1 MHSSLNLYSV
11 VFMKAFISVDMEG
24 MPYVVIP
31 GHLNLKGALYEEARK
46 IATKI
51 TLITAEELHK
61 NGFDEVVVA
70 DSHGPMVNLHVD
82 ELPEY
87 VEIIRGYPRPL
98 SMVAGVED
106 CDAALFLGY
115 HAKFGTAKSTFDHTY
130 SGASIHK
137 LEVNGTEVSEFL
149 LNAYAAGEYN
159 VPVILVAGEAQ
170 LLKDD
175 VKRYAPWAKTVALKH
190 SLSRV
195 SARSPSM
202 IKIEKEL
209 RQAVKS
215 AAVIFKQKKA
225 KPLTTPKPV
234 RMGVTFNASHFADVA
249 ELLPSA
255 KRTGGLKVEYTAK
268 NMTEAYKTFE
278 LLAIASSGISALL
291 TQLT

>member
-1 MHSSLNLYSV
+1 
-11 VFMKAFISVDMEG
+11 MKAFISVDMEG

-31 GHLNLKGALYEEARK
+31 GHLNLKGALYEEARNT
-46 IATKI
+46 ATKI

-61 NGFDEVVVA
+61 NGFDEVIIA
-70 DSHGPMVNLHVD
+70 DSHGPMVNLQIS

-87 VEIIRGYPRPL
+87 VEIVRGYPRPL

-106 CDAALFLGY
+106 CDVALFLGY

-130 SGASIHK
+130 SGAAINK

-149 LNAYAAGEYN
+149 LNAYVAGERN

-175 VKRYAPWAKTVALKH
+175 VERYAPWTKTVALKH

-195 SARSPSM
+195 SAKSPSM
-202 IKIEKEL
+202 ARIEKKL
-209 RQAVKS
+209 KQAVKN
-215 AAVIFKQKKA
+215 ATVTFEQKKA
-225 KPLTTPKPV
+225 KTLTVQKPV
-234 RMGVTFNASHFADVA
+234 KMCVTFNASHFADIA
-249 ELLPSA
+249 ELLPGA
-255 KRTGGLKVEYTAK
+255 KRSSGLEVEYK
-268 NMTEAYKTFE
+268 SRNMIEAYKTFE
-278 LLAIASSGISALL
+278 LLAIASAGMSALL

>member
-1 MHSSLNLYSV
+1 
-11 VFMKAFISVDMEG
+11 MKAFISVDMEG

-137 LEVNGTEVSEFL
+137 LEVNGTEASEFL

-195 SARSPSM
+195 SARNPSM

-234 RMGVTFNASHFADVA
+234 KMGVTFNASHFADVA

>member
-1 MHSSLNLYSV
+1 
-11 VFMKAFISVDMEG
+11 MKAFISVDMEG

>member
-1 MHSSLNLYSV
+1 
-11 VFMKAFISVDMEG
+11 MKAFISVDTEG

-61 NGFDEVVVA
+61 NGSDEVVVA

-234 RMGVTFNASHFADVA
+234 KMGVTFNASHFADVA

-291 TQLT
+291 IQLT

>member
-1 MHSSLNLYSV
+1 
-11 VFMKAFISVDMEG
+11 MKAFISVDMEG

-234 RMGVTFNASHFADVA
+234 KMGVTFNASHFADVA

-291 TQLT
+291 IQLT

>member
-1 MHSSLNLYSV
+1 
-11 VFMKAFISVDMEG
+11 

-46 IATKI
+46 TATKI

-70 DSHGPMVNLHVD
+70 DSHGPMVNLHID

-130 SGASIHK
+130 SGAAINK

-149 LNAYAAGEYN
+149 LNAYAAGEQN

-175 VKRYAPWAKTVALKH
+175 VRRYAPWAKTVALKH
-190 SLSRV
+190 SLSRM

-202 IKIEKEL
+202 TKIEKEL
-209 RQAVKS
+209 RQAVKN
-215 AAVIFKQKKA
+215 AVIIFKQKKA
-225 KPLTTPKPV
+225 KHLTTQKPV
-234 RMGVTFNASHFADVA
+234 KMSVTFNATHFADVA
-249 ELLPSA
+249 ELLPSS
-255 KRTGGLKVEYTAK
+255 KRTSGLKVEYTAQ